1 MDIRW
6 YTRLLE
12 KFDKEIELK
21 LELGLHRMLSGLC
34 DSDSSGPSGQKM
46 NAHFLCIARLRS
58 FGFLVLSCCH
68 ELYHPG
74 TGYINIRMTME
85 YNWHNYGG
93 TGVAS
98 QCPFDRCLDFPT
110 IRFSERS
117 DSQAAGRQE
126 AGGEGLLPQRR
137 K

>member
-1 MDIRW
+1 MF
-6 YTRLLE
+6 E
-12 KFDKEIELK
+12 KEIELK
-21 LELGLHRMLSGLC
+21 LELGLHRMLSGLYG
-34 DSDSSGPSGQKM
+34 SDSSGPSGQKM
-46 NAHFLCIARLRS
+46 NAHFWCIARLRS

-98 QCPFDRCLDFPT
+98 QCPFDGCLDFPT

-117 DSQAAGRQE
+117 DSQA
-126 AGGEGLLPQRR
+126 GGEGLLPQRR